1 MKSLQVFCAALLL
14 CSSLA
19 VQATETGSG
28 DPRYTIQN
36 PPAYAML
43 GDLLIA
49 RPLLVVATVI
59 GAGAFVV
66 SLPFTALG
74 GGIGD
79 AGQALVVIRRE
90 RRLCGVWGYRGR
102 FEQRGELIRFC
113 CVADGLI
120 AGKPLPQV
128 FGVHNLCS
136 TTDPVGAGLPA
147 MASVQARKI
156 RPCR

>member
-1 MKSLQVFCAALLL
+1 MKVLQVFSVTLLL
-14 CSSLA
+14 CSSLL
-19 VQATETGSG
+19 VQASENGSG

-74 GGIGD
+74 GGVGD
-79 AGQALVVIRRE
+79 AGQALVVDPAKAAFVRCLGCTGE
-90 RRLCGVWGYRGR
+90 G
-102 FEQRGELIRFC
+102 FEQRE
-113 CVADGLI
+113 
-120 AGKPLPQV
+120 
-128 FGVHNLCS
+128 
-136 TTDPVGAGLPA
+136 
-147 MASVQARKI
+147 
-156 RPCR
+156 

>member
-1 MKSLQVFCAALLL
+1 MNSFRTLVVALLL
-14 CSSLA
+14 SVGAPALA
-19 VQATETGSG
+19 AGSGSG

-79 AGQALVVIRRE
+79 AGQALVVDPAKAAFVRCLGCIGE
-90 RRLCGVWGYRGR
+90 G
-102 FEQRGELIRFC
+102 FEQRE
-113 CVADGLI
+113 
-120 AGKPLPQV
+120 
-128 FGVHNLCS
+128 
-136 TTDPVGAGLPA
+136 
-147 MASVQARKI
+147 
-156 RPCR
+156 

>member
-1 MKSLQVFCAALLL
+1 MKCLQVLFVTLLL
-14 CSSLA
+14 CSSLVA
-19 VQATETGSG
+19 RASENGSG

-74 GGIGD
+74 GGVGD
-79 AGQALVVIRRE
+79 AGQALVVDPAKAAFVRCLGCTGE
-90 RRLCGVWGYRGR
+90 G
-102 FEQRGELIRFC
+102 FEQRE
-113 CVADGLI
+113 
-120 AGKPLPQV
+120 
-128 FGVHNLCS
+128 
-136 TTDPVGAGLPA
+136 
-147 MASVQARKI
+147 
-156 RPCR
+156 

>member
-1 MKSLQVFCAALLL
+1 MKALQVLLISLLL
-14 CSSLA
+14 SSSLA
-19 VQATETGSG
+19 VQATENGSG

-79 AGQALVVIRRE
+79 AGQALVVDPARAAFVRCLGCIGE
-90 RRLCGVWGYRGR
+90 G
-102 FEQRGELIRFC
+102 FEQRE
-113 CVADGLI
+113 
-120 AGKPLPQV
+120 
-128 FGVHNLCS
+128 
-136 TTDPVGAGLPA
+136 
-147 MASVQARKI
+147 
-156 RPCR
+156 

>member
-1 MKSLQVFCAALLL
+1 MNSLRTLLVALLL
-14 CSSLA
+14 CFSLPTL
-19 VQATETGSG
+19 ATENGSG

-79 AGQALVVIRRE
+79 AGQALVVDPAKAAFVRCLGCIGE
-90 RRLCGVWGYRGR
+90 G
-102 FEQRGELIRFC
+102 FEQRE
-113 CVADGLI
+113 
-120 AGKPLPQV
+120 
-128 FGVHNLCS
+128 
-136 TTDPVGAGLPA
+136 
-147 MASVQARKI
+147 
-156 RPCR
+156 

>member
-1 MKSLQVFCAALLL
+1 MKVLQVFFVTLLL
-14 CSSLA
+14 CSSLL
-19 VQATETGSG
+19 VQASENGSG

-74 GGIGD
+74 GGVGD
-79 AGQALVVIRRE
+79 AGQALVVDPAKAAFVRCLGCTGEGFQQRE
-90 RRLCGVWGYRGR
+90 
-102 FEQRGELIRFC
+102 
-113 CVADGLI
+113 
-120 AGKPLPQV
+120 
-128 FGVHNLCS
+128 
-136 TTDPVGAGLPA
+136 
-147 MASVQARKI
+147 
-156 RPCR
+156 